1 MINCLNGG
9 TDPKMFLTSNTVMNV
24 DFLENMQSAQNDL
37 LIDAVCAEILEDTSD
52 VRKYLRALEIS
63 EYYWTR
69 SNEI

>member
-37 LIDAVCAEILEDTSD
+37 LINAVCAEILEDTSD